1 VKPKAIRALQHLAAE
16 NAALFYKLRVLANS
30 IHEESEF
37 GRVLVQSLDRDGAQ
51 TVPHLAKARGVSRQ
65 HVQTAVNELISA
77 KLVEASTN
85 PAHRRSNLI
94 DLTPAGRK
102 FAEALREKEAAA
114 MAEFDLGIP
123 AKELESIADSL
134 AAIHKRLQK
143 AGG

>member
-1 VKPKAIRALQHLAAE
+1 MKPKAIRALQHLAAE

-30 IHEESEF
+30 IHEQGEF
-37 GRVLVQSLDRDGAQ
+37 ERLLVQSLDREGAQ

-65 HVQTAVNELISA
+65 HVQTAVNGLISA

-102 FAEALREKEAAA
+102 FAESLRAKEAAA
-114 MAEFDLGIP
+114 MADVDLGIS
-123 AKELESIADSL
+123 AKELENIAESL
-134 AAIHKRLQK
+134 SGLHKRLQK
-143 AGG
+143 ARG